1 MGYVSI
7 VNVVNMNVDISNFEK
22 NVECYVEV
30 VFWWECY
37 ISVSIRVEVFQEQ
50 VWEVLIDYGR
60 LVEFIFNFIC
70 RCGVKILNFL

>member
-37 ISVSIRVEVFQEQ
+37 ISVSIRVEVF
-50 VWEVLIDYGR
+50 
-60 LVEFIFNFIC
+60 
-70 RCGVKILNFL
+70 